1 MPEPWLPTLVTAV
14 LGGLLA
20 WALTGW
26 MRRLAETESAW
37 YGRGLH
43 VVLATLGGA
52 GAAVLG
58 QTWAEVVT
66 FAVAAVAGALLFT
79 IDLAEERLPDAI
91 TLPMY
96 PVLYAM
102 LAVCA
107 LVADDWASF
116 GRAALAGA
124 IVLVLFFV
132 LALIGPL
139 YLGDVKLSGL
149 IGGFLG
155 WLGWSQVFLGIFAGF
170 AIHALIGIALMVTK
184 RADRKTE
191 FAFGP
196 WMILGA
202 VIGAM
207 FGPAVFPAFS

>member
-1 MPEPWLPTLVTAV
+1 M
-14 LGGLLA
+14 
-20 WALTGW
+20 
-26 MRRLAETESAW
+26 
-37 YGRGLH
+37 
-43 VVLATLGGA
+43 GA
-52 GAAVLG
+52 
-58 QTWAEVVT
+58 
-66 FAVAAVAGALLFT
+66 F
-79 IDLAEERLPDAI
+79 
-91 TLPMY
+91 
-96 PVLYAM
+96 
-102 LAVCA
+102 
-107 LVADDWASF
+107 
-116 GRAALAGA
+116 
-124 IVLVLFFV
+124 FFV

-155 WLGWSQVFLGIFAGF
+155 WLGWSQVILGIFAGF
-170 AIHALIGIALMVTK
+170 AIHALIGIVLMVTK